1 MLPDR
6 TRDRRQVIDAIAFT
20 YRPGT
25 PWTDLPE
32 YFGSRKCAHNRLWK
46 WAADSPREK
55 LLTSLLAQADTD
67 GNLGWIVA
75 VDSPRSP
82 GLISTP
88 PGPVKRGPTRRALPP
103 CPRTLPRRADR
114 LAHLAADSRSR
125 PLSFVLTPGQAWRHP
140 PSPTWLAHG
149 FRPVGRPGTTPE
161 AVLADKAYLSRAIR
175 THLRRRE
182 VRAVIPRPSDQIAR
196 RKKRGRSSGRPA
208 AFDARWAHMPFA
220 PRIRGDVVR
229 RRACRCPDCRA
240 PATRTELCGRFRRFT
255 QEGRT

>member
-1 MLPDR
+1 MATSAGSSRSTLHD
-6 TRDRRQVIDAIAFT
+6 
-20 YRPGT
+20 RPGSSARRRG
-25 PWTDLPE
+25 PSKGAPPDERYHHAL
-32 YFGSRKCAHNRLWK
+32 GRSRGG
-46 WAADSPREK
+46 
-55 LLTSLLAQADTD
+55 LTAQA
-67 GNLGWIVA
+67 
-75 VDSPRSP
+75 R
-82 GLISTP
+82 
-88 PGPVKRGPTRRALPP
+88 
-103 CPRTLPRRADR
+103 
-114 LAHLAADSRSR
+114 LAADSRSR

-161 AVLADKAYLSRAIR
+161 AVLADKAYSSRAIR

-208 AFDARWAHMPFA
+208 AFDARWAHMPYA

-240 PATRTELCGRFRRFT
+240 PATKTELCGRFRRFT
-255 QEGRT
+255 QEGRA